1 MIRKLI
7 LTVGLLMMCQV
18 LFGQMFPERRDVR
31 KGNREYERENYVE
44 AEAAYMGALSKN
56 PASYEGNFNLGDAYY
71 RQGRFEESAQRF
83 QQLSQIPN
91 MPDVMAKSWYNQGNG
106 LVQQYKQGWDRKKLE
121 EALEVYKQSLRLNP
135 QDQEAKFNLAYVQ
148 KLLEQDNNGGGGG
161 GNDQNQ
167 DQNQQ
172 GDGDGQGQNNDQN
185 SDQNQ
190 DQNGDPEQGDQNP
203 DNQGNPDQ
211 QNNDQNQDQ
220 NGQNQDQQGQP
231 RMSKE
236 EAEQMLNAMQNGEE
250 GAKEKM
256 EGQPV
261 GVGVRSGK
269 NW

>member
-7 LTVGLLMMCQV
+7 ITAGLLMMCQV
-18 LFGQMFPERRDVR
+18 LFGQMFPERREVR

-56 PASYEGNFNLGDAYY
+56 PASYEGNFNLGNAYY

-83 QQLSQIPN
+83 QQLSQIPH
-91 MPDVMAKSWYNQGNG
+91 MPEVMAKTWYNQGNG

-161 GNDQNQ
+161 GNDQNNQ
-167 DQNQQ
+167 NPDQNQQ
-172 GDGDGQGQNNDQN
+172 GDGQGQNNDQN

-190 DQNGDPEQGDQNP
+190 GDENQNNEGKP
-203 DNQGNPDQ
+203 DS
-211 QNNDQNQDQ
+211 QNNDPNRDQ
-220 NGQNQDQQGQP
+220 NGQNQNQPGQQP
-231 RMSKE
+231 RMTQE
-236 EAEQMLNAMQNGEE
+236 EAEQMLNAMQNSEE

-256 EGQPV
+256 EGQPAGVV
-261 GVGVRSGK
+261 GRSGK